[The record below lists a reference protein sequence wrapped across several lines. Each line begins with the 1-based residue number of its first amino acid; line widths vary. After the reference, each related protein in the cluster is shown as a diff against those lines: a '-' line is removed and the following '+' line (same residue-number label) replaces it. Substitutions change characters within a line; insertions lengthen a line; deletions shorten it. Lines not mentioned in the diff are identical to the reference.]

1 MRIIAIC
8 NQKGGAGKTST
19 AWAITTGAAIRG
31 KKALAI
37 DFDPQGSLTYVMNA
51 DPNNLNIQHTE
62 AGDILPASLSLINL
76 EDTAL
81 LEKIVKPLQG
91 RYDVIVIDTP
101 PTMGKAQIAAL
112 RACNEVLIPT
122 QPDSLCLQGLYL
134 IRAGIREVNPKAA
147 ILGAFFAKYRGRTA
161 LARDLGQAIQTK
173 CADMGIP
180 FLDTPIRDGIALQ
193 EAQFM
198 HQPIFTYAPRSN
210 PAKDYNA
217 LLDAIKI

>member
-1 MRIIAIC
+1 MRVLSIC

-51 DPNNLNIQHTE
+51 DPANLDIQHTA
-62 AGDILPASLSLINL
+62 AGDILPASLSLISL
-76 EDTAL
+76 EDTSL
-81 LEKIVKPLQG
+81 LERIIKPLKG

-134 IRAGIREVNPKAA
+134 IRAAIRDVNPDVD
-147 ILGAFFAKYRGRTA
+147 ILGAFFARYKGRTA
-161 LARDLGQAIQTK
+161 LARDLGQAIRTK
-173 CADMGIP
+173 CEEMGIP

-198 HQPIFTYAPRSN
+198 HEPIYTYAPRSN

-217 LLDAIKI
+217 LLDAINI

>member
-1 MRIIAIC
+1 MRIIAVC
-8 NQKGGAGKTST
+8 NQKGGAGKTTT

-51 DPNNLNIQHTE
+51 DPANLNIQHTKT
-62 AGDILPASLSLINL
+62 GDILPASLSLVNL
-76 EDTAL
+76 DDTSL
-81 LEKIVKPLQG
+81 LERIVTPLEG

-112 RACNEVLIPT
+112 RACNEILIPT

-134 IRAGIREVNPKAA
+134 IRAAIREVNTNVN
-147 ILGAFFAKYRGRTA
+147 ILGVFFAKYKGRTA
-161 LARDLGQAIQTK
+161 LARDLGQTIQAK
-173 CADMGIP
+173 CAEMGIP
-180 FLDTPIRDGIALQ
+180 FLDTPIRDGIAIQ

-198 HQPIFTYAPRSN
+198 HEPIFTYSPRSN
-210 PAKDYNA
+210 PAKDYGS